1 VFSTITYSAAI
12 VSLIGSVCFTQPV
25 VKSTPTV
32 ELVYKVGTV
41 PTTEYY
47 KPVFIEND
55 TSSEPETKQQTF
67 KPVLLTD
74 VYQVN

>member
-1 VFSTITYSAAI
+1 MFSTITYAAAI

-25 VKSTPTV
+25 VQSTPTI
-32 ELVYKVGTV
+32 ELGYKVGTV

-47 KPVFIEND
+47 KPVYIENN
-55 TSSEPETKQQTF
+55 TVVGTKTTPQTF